1 MSTASGVA
9 EVVCPECS
17 AVCWIGS
24 PKCWL
29 CGHPIGPDAVIRKG
43 AGLSETPLM
52 ATVVDDRSGA
62 AGSSADYQERVRF
75 QFGISSLLLLMTL
88 TSVLF
93 GLFSMAP
100 GLGIAAMVLAVP
112 ALVPTCIAAMRK
124 GSRGRPM
131 TALQRTAVFLV
142 WMGLMM
148 AVAVAAGIAFFITCL
163 AGVATSGNLDRGFQT
178 GMVLGG
184 IAALVVAV
192 LMFILFMRVVKF

>member
-29 CGHPIGPDAVIRKG
+29 CGHPIGPDAVVRRG

-52 ATVVDDRSGA
+52 ATVVGDRSGT
-62 AGSSADYQERVRF
+62 AGSSDYEERVRF

-100 GLGIAAMVLAVP
+100 GLGIVAMVLAVP

-142 WMGLMM
+142 WMGLML
-148 AVAVAAGIAFFITCL
+148 AVVGAAGIAFFITCL
-163 AGVATSGNLDRGFQT
+163 VGVATSGNLDRGVQT

>member
-29 CGHPIGPDAVIRKG
+29 CGHPIGPDAVVRRG

-52 ATVVDDRSGA
+52 ATVVDDP
-62 AGSSADYQERVRF
+62 SADYQERVRF

-148 AVAVAAGIAFFITCL
+148 VVAFAAGIAFFITCL
-163 AGVATSGNLDRGFQT
+163 VGVAASGNLDRGFQT